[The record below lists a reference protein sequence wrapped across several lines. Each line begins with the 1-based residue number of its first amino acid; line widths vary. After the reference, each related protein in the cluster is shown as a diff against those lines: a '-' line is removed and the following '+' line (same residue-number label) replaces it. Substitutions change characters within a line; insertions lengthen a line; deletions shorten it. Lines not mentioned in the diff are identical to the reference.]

1 MKEGSYK
8 VYKIEEGGN
17 YQAPF
22 SIDGSINSLSSFI
35 ASASFDSKYVIT
47 DIGDNVVATTI
58 GNFLDQCPD
67 KELLNELL
75 PTLIEKQMSGIKN
88 VDIEYTEEI

>member
-8 VYKIEEGGN
+8 VYKIEESGN

-22 SIDGSINSLSSFI
+22 SIDGSIDSLSSFI
-35 ASASFDSKYVIT
+35 ANAPLDSKHVIT

-67 KELLNELL
+67 KHFLNELL

-88 VDIEYTEEI
+88 VDMEYTDEF